1 MTHELTDKQREVI
14 YLAEIF
20 PLYIHRIPP
29 QDNPQSVITGGQP
42 GAGKSGLKEIAKE
55 KFKGAKFVTVDA
67 DVLREGEHL
76 FWLTFLA
83 IVARIPSAVSI
94 FITEDAHSVGVGI

>member
-55 KFKGAKFVTVDA
+55 KDVQGAYDL
-67 DVLREGEHL
+67 VLHDYGPDKY
-76 FWLTFLA
+76 
-83 IVARIPSAVSI
+83 IG
-94 FITEDAHSVGVGI
+94 SVHI